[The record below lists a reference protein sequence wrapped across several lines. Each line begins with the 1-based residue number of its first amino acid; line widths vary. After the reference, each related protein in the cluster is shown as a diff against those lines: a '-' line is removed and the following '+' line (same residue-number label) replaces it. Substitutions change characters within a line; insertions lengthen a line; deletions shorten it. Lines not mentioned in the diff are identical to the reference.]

1 MKNAPFQKISEAV
14 KTTGLSAYYLRR
26 GCKDGT
32 VPHVLSGK
40 TYYINIIISTSF
52 YISISFTNSFG
63 NQEIIFIIFNKTSF
77 LFSVFISFINRNI

>member
-32 VPHVLSGK
+32 VPHVLSGGV
-40 TYYINIIISTSF
+40 YYVNVPLLLKQLGVP
-52 YISISFTNSFG
+52 NDG
-63 NQEIIFIIFNKTSF
+63 GQ
-77 LFSVFISFINRNI
+77 SVG